1 MASLRRY
8 DGEKEKNTHFI
19 RLYDELLFEKR
30 RKDKGIWDHFK
41 VGCRISP
48 EIECQCHTFITR
60 PRLYRWMVG
69 HNYSKKTFEQ
79 KKNKRGTKLEMDVAI
94 HTLTIQKAEEI
105 RPKQFS
111 QSAAVI
117 DSKVHFTASS
127 RNQPRS

>member
-8 DGEKEKNTHFI
+8 DGEKEKTHI
-19 RLYDELLFEKR
+19 LYDYMMNYYLRNEEKTKAFGTILKLVAGSLLKLSVSATHSSL
-30 RKDKGIWDHFK
+30 GHVYI
-41 VGCRISP
+41 G
-48 EIECQCHTFITR
+48 
-60 PRLYRWMVG
+60 RWVDTTIL
-69 HNYSKKTFEQ
+69 KKPLNE
-79 KKNKRGTKLEMDVAI
+79 KNKRGTKLEMDVAI